1 MPTEPTCESIL
12 HDIAQIQR
20 MDRGTLSVFRRG
32 SKRAYYNHQC
42 YENGRNVSRYV
53 REDQVPALK
62 EALEGYAR
70 FEQLVEQYAQIVVNQ
85 TRAERLAGSKKNS
98 PRPSSSPRTRKSNN

>member
-1 MPTEPTCESIL
+1 MATEPTRESIL
-12 HDIAQIQR
+12 HEIAQIQR
-20 MDRGTLSVFRRG
+20 MERGTLSVFRRG
-32 SKRAYYNHQC
+32 PKRAYCNHQC
-42 YENGRNVSRYV
+42 YEQGRNVSRYV

-70 FEQLVEQYAQIVVNQ
+70 FGRLMEQYAEIVVDQ

-98 PRPSSSPRTRKSNN
+98 PRPSSSPRTRKSTN